1 MTYPH
6 LDDVPLYLRTTIDL
20 YDICVDAMHPGA
32 SRQPAARAEPDP
44 LPEDGAPA
52 RNHDKGRT
60 YKSVYVGV
68 TTHNGCYVS
77 QWGVYSRYKGSVHP
91 LTPEGAR
98 LAAIDRAVALER
110 DYLERRDGNH
120 EPL

>member
-1 MTYPH
+1 MDFPRN
-6 LDDVPLYLRTTIDL
+6 PPGLRWDEHYTMANMV
-20 YDICVDAMHPGA
+20 YYAFMPPA
-32 SRQPAARAEPDP
+32 PSRTAIHAEPDP

-52 RNHDKGRT
+52 RSHDTART

-68 TTHNGCYVS
+68 TTHNHRYVS

>member
-6 LDDVPLYLRTTIDL
+6 FDTLGTDPDYLWIGAS
-20 YDICVDAMHPGA
+20 AMHNLL
-32 SRQPAARAEPDP
+32 AARAQAPATQSEPDP

-68 TTHNGCYVS
+68 TTHNGRYVS

-98 LAAIDRAVALER
+98 LAAIDRARALER
-110 DYLERRDGNH
+110 NYLERRDGNH